1 MIGTGWLERAPAP
14 IRALAGRR
22 SSSIVEHVS
31 LGTFCHTA
39 AGLRDAGLRRWS
51 GPFDW
56 IFSSPAM
63 AAACLDDDFA
73 ALLDPAQLESVPERE
88 RTHNAKRQCRHPDYE
103 ARYGLPIVFNH
114 HDPASSLIDL
124 QKLRRSVAR
133 FRAALQPG
141 RLTVFYIA
149 SERRWPEDEIEAL
162 ERALARYP
170 AASRLVVL
178 TITPEQ
184 PERTLAITPDPGP
197 GRLRYDVD
205 VTTRTRS
212 LGAAFP
218 DPEDN
223 AHLASALKTV
233 ASHLQ
238 ATLNGHI

>member
-1 MIGTGWLERAPAP
+1 MIGAGWLERAPAP
-14 IRALAGRR
+14 LRALGRRR

-39 AGLRDAGLRRWS
+39 AALRDAGLRRWS

-56 IFSSPAM
+56 IFSCPAM

-73 ALLDPAQLESVPERE
+73 ALLDPAQLRSVPERE
-88 RTHNAKRQCRHPDYE
+88 LSHGAKRQCRHPDYE

-114 HDPASSLIDL
+114 HDPASSLLDL
-124 QKLRRSVAR
+124 QTLRRGVAR
-133 FRAALQPG
+133 FRAALQQG
-141 RLTVFYIA
+141 RVTIFYLG

-162 ERALARYP
+162 ERALTRYP

-184 PERTLAITPDPGP
+184 TERSLAISPITDP
-197 GRLRYDVD
+197 GRLRYDVN
-205 VTTRTRS
+205 VSTRTRS

-233 ASHLQ
+233 ASRLEG
-238 ATLNGHI
+238 TLNGHI